1 MDSVSKS
8 DIDKNW
14 GEILKNHRLKLGL
27 TQEDLAEKINVSRQ
41 TISKWELG
49 QTLPD
54 IYNCQELCKI
64 YNISLDE
71 LLQNDNIAPNE
82 KFMFGYCKIDNDKKL
97 QLPAECLE
105 KMNYKVGDVLL
116 CLGDLKQGIAFVKAE
131 DYEHFAQEI
140 LKAKEK
146 FNNDNSNN

>member
-1 MDSVSKS
+1 MLK
-8 DIDKNW
+8 DIL
-14 GEILKNHRLKLGL
+14 IKLRKYHNY

-71 LLQNDNIAPNE
+71 LLQNDNIAPND

-97 QLPAECLE
+97 QLIDECLE

-131 DYEHFAQEI
+131 DYENFAQEI